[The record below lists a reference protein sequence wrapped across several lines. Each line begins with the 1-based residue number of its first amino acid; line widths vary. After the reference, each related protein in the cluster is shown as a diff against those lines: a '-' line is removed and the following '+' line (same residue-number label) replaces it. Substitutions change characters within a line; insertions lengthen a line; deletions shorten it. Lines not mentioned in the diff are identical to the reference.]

1 MISRFHPALL
11 ATLALA
17 LGACAAAPL
26 DLGGIDRVFTADRA
40 AADPVGAVGQRV
52 AWGGLIVSTST
63 LEKETQLEVLA
74 YPLDGSGRPLPE
86 GPPSVRFLAVKGGFL
101 ETAVYAPGRFVTVAG
116 PVAAPRPGRIGE
128 RAVTDPVVTVE
139 QLHLWPRAGEGGGSS
154 VHFGIGVSF

>member
-1 MISRFHPALL
+1 MISRFCPALL

-26 DLGGIDRVFTADRA
+26 ELRGIDRVFTADRA
-40 AADPVGAVGQRV
+40 AADPAGAVGQRV
-52 AWGGLIVSTST
+52 AWGGLIVSIST
-63 LEKETQLEVLA
+63 LENETQLEVLA

-116 PVAAPRPGRIGE
+116 LVAAPRPGRIGE
-128 RAVTDPVVTVE
+128 RDVTYPVVFVE
-139 QLHLWPRAGEGGGSS
+139 QLHLWPRGGEGGGSS